1 MQTANVSIFSVCSC
15 LGRLVTGVCSD
26 WLLHA
31 HAVPRVGFFL
41 FGSVVVREMD
51 RAPFFGIVFR
61 STTSKR
67 SIALPRQARDDHEG
81 DCFQR
86 GGFSQMML
94 SMLMLALGVW
104 QTPPT
109 FWIDCFRFV
118 FDCVCIQRSERRK
131 IKQIIGCH
139 NLSYLPRQAQDANIY
154 IYIHYEK
161 VHRGESCGPCVA
173 QPRPRRF
180 KQRR

>member
-1 MQTANVSIFSVCSC
+1 MKNNKKGSFSNILQANDRLLYQDR
-15 LGRLVTGVCSD
+15 LGTIT
-26 WLLHA
+26 
-31 HAVPRVGFFL
+31 
-41 FGSVVVREMD
+41 RE
-51 RAPFFGIVFR
+51 IVF
-61 STTSKR
+61 K
-67 SIALPRQARDDHEG
+67 G
-81 DCFQR
+81 

-109 FWIDCFRFV
+109 FWIDCFRFI

-180 KQRR
+180 KQRRSGRGQPLAQ